1 MRKNTAYAWR
11 KMVFFLSVLSGV
23 HGDEFLLW
31 AYEHLGA
38 QSADLR
44 QRFSGVVR
52 GPELAARGDVID
64 ANAAQR
70 GGVRQILGW
79 SPEKHWLLAWPKSA
93 DPSRF
98 RWNRPVMVK

>member
-64 ANAAQR
+64 ANAVASAR
-70 GGVRQILGW
+70 SWAGRQKSIGF
-79 SPEKHWLLAWPKSA
+79 SPGQNPLIRRDFAGIAP
-93 DPSRF
+93 
-98 RWNRPVMVK
+98 